1 LGDPYYPGQGNV
13 GYDALHYTIDLT
25 VDALNNTVA
34 GTTTIDARATDN
46 LSSFNL
52 DLHGLQISEVTVDGS
67 PAAFSRS
74 ADELTVE
81 PPDLLSQGEVFTV
94 IVTYSG
100 VPEPVDDP
108 GVPWA
113 DVGWLHFGD
122 AIHVVSEPSGA
133 MSWFPVNNHPTD
145 KATYTFRVTVNEAY
159 LVAANGLLTE
169 EIDGG
174 EMRTYVWEASDQMAS
189 YLAAIHIGHFDRVD
203 ATGPGGLPI
212 RNFFPP
218 DAAEWTTEPF
228 ARTAEMI
235 EFYGDLFGPYPF
247 EAYGAMVMDVPF
259 PGALENQTL
268 SAFGEDAVDELTIA
282 HELAHQWFGNSVS
295 VASWPDIWLNE
306 GFATYSEA
314 LWLEHSE
321 GPGALEGMMAEL
333 YAVVQEFGPD
343 VPPANDLFHLS
354 VYLRGALTLH
364 ALRLEVGD
372 EAFFE
377 ILRTYYD
384 RFEFRNASTFDFVAV
399 AEEVA
404 GRELDG
410 LFDAWL
416 YGAEMPA
423 LSTD

>member
-1 LGDPYYPGQGNV
+1 
-13 GYDALHYTIDLT
+13 
-25 VDALNNTVA
+25 LNNTIA
-34 GTTTIDARATDN
+34 GVTTIDARATDD
-46 LSSFNL
+46 LSAFNL
-52 DLHGLQISEVTVDGS
+52 DFHGLEIGDVMVDGS
-67 PAAFSRS
+67 PASFSRMG
-74 ADELTVE
+74 DELTVE
-81 PPDLLSQGEVFTV
+81 PLHLLSSGEVFTV
-94 IVTYSG
+94 AVSYSG

-108 GVPWA
+108 GVPWP
-113 DVGWLHFGD
+113 DVGWLHFDD
-122 AIHVVSEPSGA
+122 AVYVLSEPSGS

-145 KATYTFRVTVNEAY
+145 KATYTFRLTVDEPY
-159 LVAANGLLTE
+159 SVAANGLLRE

-174 EMRTYVWEASDQMAS
+174 GTRTYVWEAADPMAS
-189 YLAAIHIGHFDRVD
+189 YLAAVYIGEFERVLD
-203 ATGPGGLPI
+203 EGPEGLPI
-212 RNFFPP
+212 RNYFPP

-235 EFYGDLFGPYPF
+235 EFYADLYGPYPF
-247 EAYGAMVMDVPF
+247 EAYGVLVMDVAF

-268 SAFGEDAVDELTIA
+268 SAFGEEAVDELIIA

-314 LWLEHSE
+314 LWLEHAE
-321 GPGALEGMMAEL
+321 GPEALEGMMAEL
-333 YAVVQEFGPD
+333 HAVMQEMGSDAAPGA
-343 VPPANDLFHLS
+343 PPADDLFHAS

-384 RFEFRNASTFDFVAV
+384 RFKFGNASTSDFVAV
-399 AEEVA
+399 AEEVT
-404 GRELDG
+404 GRELDE

-416 YGAEMPA
+416 YGEDMPPLPTA
-423 LSTD
+423 S